1 MGSIAVL
8 AILEAAANYAWCLVV
23 EHAMVAVIM
32 AVAGLATVATVAA
45 SRLRSLMPIACV
57 RILVVL
63 LFGLI
68 QIEDRGARE
77 YICLQGVSVSAP
89 LCFRKEWC

>member
-8 AILEAAANYAWCLVV
+8 AILAAVANYVWCLVV
-23 EHAMVAVIM
+23 DHAMVVVIM
-32 AVAGLATVATVAA
+32 AVAGLATVATIAA

-68 QIEDRGARE
+68 KIEDRGAR
-77 YICLQGVSVSAP
+77 
-89 LCFRKEWC
+89 